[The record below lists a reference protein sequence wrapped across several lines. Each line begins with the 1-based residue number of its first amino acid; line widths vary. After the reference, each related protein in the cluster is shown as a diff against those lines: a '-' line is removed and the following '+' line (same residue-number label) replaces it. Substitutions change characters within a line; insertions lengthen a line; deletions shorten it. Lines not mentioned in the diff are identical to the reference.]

1 LLGLQQALSTRDA
14 DVHQMVQ
21 QAQMRHDDLTELPW
35 SQIVG
40 SIKAWQP
47 RRRSVPQP
55 T

>member
-21 QAQMRHDDLTELPW
+21 QAQLRHDDLTELPW